1 MLKRAV
7 MATAIVYAL
16 AGMAQADSTSVM
28 GSFNN
33 TRSKGANHHNTTIT
47 QQTQQ
52 TTGGRPGP
60 GNDDGRPGAQAQ
72 GSLVKANITNEIKK
86 TGDITSTISGGDDN
100 QANAASIAVNGQAD
114 IKGSITNRVDKTGDI
129 TAMIKDGD
137 GNQANAAS
145 IAVNGAV
152 VDGQVIN
159 DVEKTG
165 DITSMIE
172 DGDNNQPT
180 AASVSLN

>member
-52 TTGGRPGP
+52 TTSGRPGP

-100 QANAASIAVNGQAD
+100 QAQSLIHNSEPTRLRR
-114 IKGSITNRVDKTGDI
+114 IT
-129 TAMIKDGD
+129 
-137 GNQANAAS
+137 
-145 IAVNGAV
+145 
-152 VDGQVIN
+152 
-159 DVEKTG
+159 
-165 DITSMIE
+165 
-172 DGDNNQPT
+172 
-180 AASVSLN
+180 

>member
-1 MLKRAV
+1 

-16 AGMAQADSTSVM
+16 AGMAQADSTTIM

-52 TTGGRPGP
+52 TQQTSHHKPGP

-172 DGDNNQPT
+172 DGDNNQAN
-180 AASVSLN
+180 AASISLN

>member
-52 TTGGRPGP
+52 TTSGRPGP
-60 GNDDGRPGAQAQ
+60 GTDDGRPGAQAQ
-72 GSLVKANITNEIKK
+72 GSQAHGQGGPAQTLRFHA
-86 TGDITSTISGGDDN
+86 GSPQGTSSWPS
-100 QANAASIAVNGQAD
+100 AA
-114 IKGSITNRVDKTGDI
+114 KR
-129 TAMIKDGD
+129 
-137 GNQANAAS
+137 
-145 IAVNGAV
+145 
-152 VDGQVIN
+152 
-159 DVEKTG
+159 
-165 DITSMIE
+165 
-172 DGDNNQPT
+172 
-180 AASVSLN
+180 